1 MDPDFNVAC
10 LLTSGDKKL
19 YFVYEKKLGTLQR
32 SMLVNK
38 QETSKYFVEN
48 FNKDNFGIFI

>member
-32 SMLVNK
+32 SMPVNK